1 MATGRVSRILEILL
15 VFGTFAGAS
24 TLGTLAVLGE
34 PKPGAEGVVPF
45 GNQSGLRTR
54 GEIAACLTSKASE
67 IIAPEIPTPAD
78 ATALAAILPGGD
90 IAVVV
95 VFGSQAAADGYHDE
109 FTDLQPP
116 GGLVIDFGHV
126 LLAYPVTPDPATRAD
141 VESCVLGDDVGPIDP
156 PALVPLDPDSNT
168 GDVLAD
174 CLIET
179 NLGFEWEDITDIHP
193 DATRAL
199 RVTQG
204 DMLLFI
210 FLFDSEAK
218 ADEFQEVY
226 GPDQVVHDL
235 GRGVVEYERE
245 PEPPLEAAVEGCV
258 EAAIA

>member
-1 MATGRVSRILEILL
+1 MAVPRILEILL
-15 VFGTFAGAS
+15 VCGTFAGAS
-24 TLGTLAVLGE
+24 TLGTLAVIGE
-34 PKPGAEGVVPF
+34 PSPKAEGVVPF

-54 GEIAACLTSKASE
+54 GEIAACLTSKGME
-67 IIAPEIPTPAD
+67 IIAPEVPTPAD
-78 ATALAAILPGGD
+78 ATALAAILPAGD
-90 IAVVV
+90 FVVVV

-126 LLAYPVTPDPATRAD
+126 LLAYPVAPDPATRAD
-141 VESCVLGDDVGPIDP
+141 VESCVLTDDAGPIDP
-156 PALVPLDPDSNT
+156 GPSLVPLDPDSNT

-174 CLIET
+174 CLIDT

-245 PEPPLEAAVEGCV
+245 PAPPLAATVDGCV
-258 EAAIA
+258 ETAIT